1 MFGESFG
8 TSPKTREPR
17 RVKKL
22 CLWALTVPL
31 RSINQHRKTDMKTTR
46 ILGCRGGERVSWLV
60 LAAYSEVVLVM
71 IKVFFSDTQEMSGIT
86 GQSDSRNMS
95 LKQCAVLETALLKI
109 KVM

>member
-46 ILGCRGGERVSWLV
+46 IVGCRGGEQVSWLV

-71 IKVFFSDTQEMSGIT
+71 IKVFFFLI
-86 GQSDSRNMS
+86 RRR
-95 LKQCAVLETALLKI
+95 
-109 KVM
+109 

>member
-1 MFGESFG
+1 
-8 TSPKTREPR
+8 
-17 RVKKL
+17 
-22 CLWALTVPL
+22 
-31 RSINQHRKTDMKTTR
+31 MKTTR
-46 ILGCRGGERVSWLV
+46 IVGRRGGEGVSWLV

-109 KVM
+109 KVI

>member
-8 TSPKTREPR
+8 TSLKTREHR

-31 RSINQHRKTDMKTTR
+31 RSINQYRKTDMKTTR
-46 ILGCRGGERVSWLV
+46 IVGCRGGEGVSWLV
-60 LAAYSEVVLVM
+60 IAANSEVVLVM
-71 IKVFFSDTQEMSGIT
+71 IKVFFSDMQEMSGIT

-109 KVM
+109 KVI